1 MRQTF
6 LHRRDFLAASAAT
19 LALPGASLRAQTGW
33 PSKPVKGINP
43 FQAGGPS
50 DFLGRLIGD
59 KLAQR
64 LGQSFVMENRPRC
77 GRQSRHRRPRQGC
90 AGRPH
95 PGLGGGLQH
104 HRQSG
109 AVSEDAV

>member
-1 MRQTF
+1 MRQP
-6 LHRRDFLAASAAT
+6 RRDFLAASAASLT
-19 LALPGASLRAQTGW
+19 LPAAPLWAQPAW

-64 LGQSFVMENRPRC
+64 FGQKI
-77 GRQSRHRRPRQGC
+77 GRAH
-90 AGRPH
+90 
-95 PGLGGGLQH
+95 
-104 HRQSG
+104 
-109 AVSEDAV
+109 V